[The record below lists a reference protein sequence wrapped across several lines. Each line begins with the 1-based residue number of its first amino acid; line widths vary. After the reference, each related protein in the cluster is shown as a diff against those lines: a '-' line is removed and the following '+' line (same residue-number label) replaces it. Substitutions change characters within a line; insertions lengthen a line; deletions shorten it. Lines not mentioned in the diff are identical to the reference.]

1 MSQQELQTRIIKTKD
16 LLGKSDLTIPE
27 YQRPYKWTVKNVNLL
42 IDDIMHHRD
51 RSAYRLG
58 TIVFYKDE
66 KGQLNIVDGQQ
77 RTITLILIA
86 LAIFRNHNRLQAEL
100 KKSKVDPITSEWFE
114 GLHFSNSISL
124 RNIQTN
130 FREIFRRVDDFDV
143 DTVRFFYEKCELVE
157 VILEDVSEAFQFF
170 DSQNARGK
178 DLEPHDLLKAYHLRE
193 MSKISSEEE
202 RLKSVE
208 KWESLNTEDLKKVF
222 GNYLYRI
229 RNWSKGAS
237 ARKFDKNEVHVF
249 KGISPSVEEPFPFA
263 DLYRIGHFYVE
274 GYNQDFN
281 RHIDRKKMAYPFQI
295 DQVMINGKRF
305 FELINHYIGQLDF
318 EKNLNEISD
327 HSKEIL
333 KTLNTYDART
343 RTGDQYVR
351 SLFDCALL
359 YYLDKYGLVEID
371 RAIEKFFVWAYSLR
385 LTLQNVQLASMDNYA
400 LEPPFLFKTIKDSIH
415 PKQVLSL
422 PLNPVDQVRSS
433 KTKEI
438 EAIFKR
444 LNYLHG

>member
-1 MSQQELQTRIIKTKD
+1 MSNTKLPAKIIKVED
-16 LLGKSDLTIPE
+16 LLKLPGLTIPD
-27 YQRPYKWTVKNVNLL
+27 YQRPYKWTAKNVNQL
-42 IDDIMHHRD
+42 IDDIVHHRD

-58 TIVFYKDE
+58 TIVFYHDE
-66 KGQLNIVDGQQ
+66 KGRLNIVDGQQ
-77 RTITLILIA
+77 RTITILLIA
-86 LAIFRNHNRLQAEL
+86 LAICENKNRLKEEL
-100 KKSKVDPITSEWFE
+100 DKSKVDPIYSNWFTD
-114 GLHFSNSISL
+114 LHFTNTTTL
-124 RNIQTN
+124 RNIKAN
-130 FREIFRRVDDFDV
+130 YRDIFRRVDDFEV
-143 DTVRFFYEKCELVE
+143 DSVLFFYKKCELVE
-157 VILEDVSEAFQFF
+157 VVLHDVSEAFQFF

-193 MSKISSEEE
+193 MSKISTEIE

-208 KWESLNTEDLKKVF
+208 NWEALNTEELKQVF
-222 GNYLYRI
+222 STYLYRI
-229 RNWSKGAS
+229 RNWSKGNS

-274 GYNQDFN
+274 GYNRDFH
-281 RHIDRKKMAYPFQI
+281 RQIDRKAMAYPFQI

-305 FELINHYIGQLDF
+305 FEMVNHYIGQLDF
-318 EKNLNEISD
+318 EKHLQGISGNSD
-327 HSKEIL
+327 AIL
-333 KTLNTYDART
+333 RTINSYDTRM

-359 YYLDKYGLVEID
+359 YYIDKFGLIEID
-371 RAIEKFFVWAYSLR
+371 RAIEKFFIWAYSLR
-385 LTLQNVQLASMDNYA
+385 LNWQNVQLASMDNYA
-400 LEPPFLFKTIKDSIH
+400 LADPYLFKTIKDAIH
-415 PKQVLSL
+415 PKQVLNL
-422 PLNPVDQVRSS
+422 PLPEVEQVRST

>member
-1 MSQQELQTRIIKTKD
+1 MSQQELQTRIVKTKD
-16 LLGKSDLTIPE
+16 LLKKEGLTIPE
-27 YQRPYKWTVKNVNLL
+27 YQRPYKWTVKNVNQL
-42 IDDIMHHRD
+42 IDDITHHRD

-58 TIVFYKDE
+58 TIVFYRDE

-86 LAIFRNHNRLQAEL
+86 LAIASNQNRLHAEL
-100 KKSKVDPITSEWFE
+100 HKAKVDPIQSRWFSD
-114 GLHFSNSISL
+114 LAFSNTASL
-124 RNIQTN
+124 KNIQTN
-130 FREIFRRVDDFDV
+130 YREIFRRVDDFDV
-143 DTVRFFYEKCELVE
+143 DTVLFFYNKCELVE

-193 MSKISSEEE
+193 MSKISTEAE

-208 KWESLNTEDLKKVF
+208 TWEGLNTEDLKKVF

-237 ARKFDKNEVHVF
+237 ARKFDKNEVDVF
-249 KGISPSVEEPFPFA
+249 KGISPSVQEPFPFA

-274 GYNQDFN
+274 GYNQDFHRN
-281 RHIDRKKMAYPFQI
+281 IDRKSMSYPFQI

-305 FELINHYIGQLDF
+305 FELINNYIGQLDF
-318 EKNLNEISD
+318 EKRLTGISE
-327 HSKEIL
+327 HSKQIL
-333 KTLNTYDART
+333 KTMDTYDART

-359 YYLDKYGLVEID
+359 YYLDKFGTVEID

-400 LEPPFLFKTIKDSIH
+400 LETPFLFKTIKDSIH

-422 PLNPVDQVRSS
+422 PLAFVDQVRSS